1 MTGMMSLLADN
12 NLYQVM
18 REIDWL
24 PQLYEAFLVSNE
36 RTVVSLP
43 LRNFSRSISFN
54 LLSNTSE
61 FYCALLRN
69 GISSRKCYLCLEYHC
84 LNHLCLPDMFETEAI
99 DVLFDMF
106 ELKRSYLSFE
116 DDLVSVIK
124 LCGYLLIKPTIV
136 HAFLFNLLS
145 LREVRRSPKN
155 VVFVY
160 ELYWNGFLDSA
171 WYFSQGVDHPCFYD
185 LLQQN
190 DSYHIVKRKVRR
202 CRYKRFRHL
211 APSYPYS
218 YPLAMINFSRVRTG
232 SFWYHHY
239 APPIDFAID
248 EYPER
253 EWLSYLT

>member
-1 MTGMMSLLADN
+1 
-12 NLYQVM
+12 
-18 REIDWL
+18 
-24 PQLYEAFLVSNE
+24 
-36 RTVVSLP
+36 
-43 LRNFSRSISFN
+43 
-54 LLSNTSE
+54 
-61 FYCALLRN
+61 
-69 GISSRKCYLCLEYHC
+69 
-84 LNHLCLPDMFETEAI
+84 MFETEAI

-116 DDLVSVIK
+116 DNLVSVIK

-218 YPLAMINFSRVRTG
+218 YPLAMINFSGVRTG